1 MPVGAM
7 IFLFVVFVVFAA
19 LDLFMV
25 VTLSLPGDERSQ
37 TIVWKAGN
45 FTLLAMVGG
54 GILDIIENL
63 VRNQPMTVNPFIQL
77 EVAAILYFCALLF
90 YKRKL
95 GG

>member
-7 IFLFVVFVVFAA
+7 IFLGVVFVVFCA

-25 VTLSLPGDERSQ
+25 VTLLLPGDERSQ
-37 TIVWKAGN
+37 VIVWKAGS
-45 FTLLAMVGG
+45 FTLLGMVGA
-54 GILDIIENL
+54 GILNVIENF
-63 VRNQPMTVNPFIQL
+63 VRAQPMEVNPFIQL
-77 EVAAILYFCALLF
+77 EVAAILYFCAFLF